1 MLLHFY
7 QNEEVRL
14 ETHELKLIVDKF
26 VPVHVALLLII
37 RIAKLELL
45 LQQTALHLFREEGL
59 D

>member
-1 MLLHFY
+1 MSLHFY
-7 QNEEVRL
+7 QTEEVRF
-14 ETHELKLIVDKF
+14 THELKVIVDKF

-45 LQQTALHLFREEGL
+45 LQQTAPHLFREEDL